1 MEGNYGV
8 ALAEREASKIWAQ
21 GFVCLELSTKYT
33 EGRSTLLTELA
44 EFKRPALTG
53 VDTRRLTLELRRHGT
68 PWGAIV
74 QALSQDEAIKKA
86 TALIKERQQ
95 LVSKDWVYEV
105 SVGARQVHKGE
116 GKKGRIAVLDYGAKE
131 NILRE
136 LKARFSEVAIFN
148 SRATAKEILDW
159 APNGIM
165 LTNGPG
171 DPSAVETAPTELKK
185 ILGQVPIFG
194 ICMGHQVLA
203 LALGGKTYK
212 LKFGHRGGNHP
223 VKNLH
228 TGEIYMTSQNHGYA
242 VSDDLPSGV
251 KVSHVNLYDDTVEG
265 IEAEKLKAWS
275 VQYHPESAPGP
286 HDARVLFDYF
296 AQRVL

>member
-1 MEGNYGV
+1 LNGYLVLQNGEVFGGAYVGDDAWSAVGEVVFNTSMAGYQEILTDPSYYQQIIVMTAPMEGNYGV

-185 ILGQVPIFG
+185 ILAQ
-194 ICMGHQVLA
+194 A
-203 LALGGKTYK
+203 
-212 LKFGHRGGNHP
+212 RS
-223 VKNLH
+223 NLSL
-228 TGEIYMTSQNHGYA
+228 TISSASTILRSSNIWTPLSKPSSRKPTASSSTRTTS
-242 VSDDLPSGV
+242 SSWL
-251 KVSHVNLYDDTVEG
+251 TT
-265 IEAEKLKAWS
+265 
-275 VQYHPESAPGP
+275 
-286 HDARVLFDYF
+286 
-296 AQRVL
+296 